1 MGFTEEIHRGNLDQM
16 CLNIINKYPFLTVY
30 SWITELLGRDGV
42 DVGNTSVVP
51 EQKSLSPSLSLSLSP
66 SLSPYPPLSLSLSL
80 SLTHTHRS
88 VHLTSGN
95 AQLHRSYTNVRHVFL
110 QTEISKCYK
119 KRRGRKLENKGT
131 GVKKEVC
138 GLGSESLS
146 IQGPSVDQIHGRLMS
161 INITGP

>member
-30 SWITELLGRDGV
+30 SCITEPLGRDGV

-51 EQKSLSPSLSLSLSP
+51 EQKSLSLSLSLSLPP
-66 SLSPYPPLSLSLSL
+66 SRSLSLSLSL
-80 SLTHTHRS
+80 SHTHTHRS
-88 VHLTSGN
+88 GHLTSGN
-95 AQLHRSYTNVRHVFL
+95 TQLHCSYPEVRHVFL

-119 KRRGRKLENKGT
+119 RRRGRELENKGI

-138 GLGSESLS
+138 GLSSESLS
-146 IQGPSVDQIHGRLMS
+146 IQGSSVDQIHGRLMS